1 VYGPTGRDEI
11 VQRAHVRRL
20 GVALVLALVV
30 WSVIVVRLVCI
41 QVVHGPR
48 LAGYAERQQVVTV
61 ELAPDRGVIFDRNLT
76 PLTDNLDVHSVC
88 AHPREIA
95 SPARAARDLARVLG
109 GSRQAYQ
116 KLLSKNTGFVWLER
130 QVPPER
136 ASAVAALS
144 IKGVE
149 LLPET
154 KRVYPHGERACHV
167 LGYTDIDGRGI
178 SGVEQQMDELLRGT
192 PATVEYHLDCNQ
204 RRSPAPSCSRV
215 VPEDGE
221 SIVLTL
227 DAGLQEICEV
237 ELERAVREQ
246 EAKGGTV
253 IVQDPWTGEILAMAN
268 WPTFDC
274 NRFAR
279 YAEECW
285 RNRAVT
291 DQFEPGSTFKVVT
304 ACAAIETGAA
314 DESSVYYAS
323 QGKRKFGSFTI
334 RDVKPHGWLNFRGAL
349 KKSSNV
355 CFAEIGG
362 SVGEIPLYS
371 YARDFG
377 FGCLT
382 AINLPGEVRG
392 TLAHPSD
399 WSRRSVYTIAI
410 GQEIAVTALQLA
422 GAYSAVANGGYLME
436 PHIVKAVVTSEGRVV
451 EEAVPCVVRQVVR
464 PEVAAL
470 VRDMMKDIPVDGTGR
485 NAAVPEFAVAG
496 KTGTAQKVVPG
507 IPGYAP
513 GKHVSSFAG
522 FAPADDPGV
531 VILVVVDEPKGR
543 GLGGEVAAPVF
554 RRIVERVVRSASHEL
569 VLGRRNERAGY
580 ETMTCS
586 AEPDLVDGL
595 IEQAIVGDMSGG
607 AEPAPGATRS
617 GGPVVHAADGTDPRF
632 PSGASSECIIVPAS
646 FTGQGG
652 EDVDALEMPDLVGMS
667 LRRARRTA
675 AGLGLELAFD
685 GAGLVHSQSPRT
697 GSAVR
702 PGDRIRV
709 ECR

>member
-1 VYGPTGRDEI
+1 M
-11 VQRAHVRRL
+11 RRL
-20 GVALVLALVV
+20 GVALVFALAV
-30 WSVIVVRLVCI
+30 WAVIVVRLVFI

-61 ELAPDRGVIFDRNLT
+61 ELAPDRGVIFDRNLI

-88 AHPREIA
+88 AHPREVD
-95 SPARAARDLARVLG
+95 SPRAAARSLARVLG
-109 GSRQAYQ
+109 GDSRSYRE
-116 KLLSKNTGFVWLER
+116 LLSKNTGFVWLER
-130 QVPPER
+130 QVSPAR
-136 ASAVAALS
+136 AHAVAALG

-167 LGYTDIDGRGI
+167 IGYTDIDGRGI
-178 SGVEQQMDELLRGT
+178 SGVEQQMDEWLRGT
-192 PATVEYHLDCNQ
+192 PATVEYHLDCVQ
-204 RRSPAPSCSRV
+204 QRSPAPSGSRIA
-215 VPEDGE
+215 PEDGE
-221 SIVLTL
+221 SVVLTI
-227 DAGLQEICEV
+227 DAVLQEICEV
-237 ELERAVREQ
+237 ELERAIREQ

-268 WPTFDC
+268 WPGFDC
-274 NRFAR
+274 NRFSR
-279 YAEECW
+279 YADECW

-314 DESSVYYAS
+314 DEKSVYYTS

-334 RDVKPHGWLNFRGAL
+334 RDVKPHGWLTFRKAL
-349 KKSSNV
+349 TKSSNIG
-355 CFAEIGG
+355 FAQIGG
-362 SVGEIPLYS
+362 AVGKIPLYS

-392 TLAHPSD
+392 TLRPPAD
-399 WSRRSVYTIAI
+399 WSRRSVHTIAI

-436 PHIVKAVVTSEGRVV
+436 PHIVKAVLSDDGRVL
-451 EEAVPCVVRQVVR
+451 EESQPCVVREVVR
-464 PEVAAL
+464 PEVAAV

-485 NAAVPEFAVAG
+485 KAAVAEFAVAG

-507 IPGYAP
+507 IRGYAP

-554 RRIVERVVRSASHEL
+554 RRIVERVVRSSGHEL
-569 VLGRRNERAGY
+569 ILGRRNARPAEELTTCSLEPEGLGLAGRLMDEADAQQVAGY
-580 ETMTCS
+580 E
-586 AEPDLVDGL
+586 AADYDAAGYAL
-595 IEQAIVGDMSGG
+595 AAG
-607 AEPAPGATRS
+607 ALGARRS
-617 GGPVVHAADGTDPRF
+617 GSD
-632 PSGASSECIIVPAS
+632 CLIVPAS
-646 FTGQGG
+646 FAGTDADEIG
-652 EDVDALEMPDLVGMS
+652 EATIDMPDLVGMS

-675 AGLGLELAFD
+675 AGLGLVLSFD
-685 GAGLVHSQSPRT
+685 GTGLVRSQSPRC
-697 GSAVR
+697 GSAVMA
-702 PGDRIRV
+702 GDRIRV